1 MALPTLTPEQRA
13 AALAKA
19 GEVRRARSEMLADVK
34 AGKLS
39 LKAVLDRAAKGEE
52 MVKKTKVTAL
62 IKALP
67 GYGPAKAAKLMAD
80 AEIDEN
86 RRIGGLGDRQRQALL
101 DAIG

>member
-67 GYGPAKAAKLMAD
+67 GYGPA
-80 AEIDEN
+80 
-86 RRIGGLGDRQRQALL
+86 
-101 DAIG
+101 

>member
-1 MALPTLTPEQRA
+1 MALPTLTPEQRT

-19 GEVRRARSEMLADVK
+19 GEVRRARSEMLASVK
-34 AGKLS
+34 DGKLT
-39 LKAVLDRAAKGEE
+39 LKAVLDKAAAGEE

-67 GYGPAKAAKLMAD
+67 GYGPAKAAKLMET

-86 RRIGGLGDRQRQALL
+86 RRVGGLGERQRQALL
-101 DAIG
+101 AATA